1 MLAIFVYWQ
10 RMPLVKGIDM
20 EITVNG
26 EVMTMAENV
35 KTVADLIASLDIVHR
50 KYFIVEKN
58 RTVVM
63 KEDYKTESVNHQD
76 YFEIV
81 HFVGGG

>member
-1 MLAIFVYWQ
+1 
-10 RMPLVKGIDM
+10 M

-26 EVMTMAENV
+26 KVMAIDSEIQ
-35 KTVADLIASLDIVHR
+35 TVADLIERLEIAQR

-58 RTVVM
+58 REVVM
-63 KEDYKTESVNHQD
+63 KEDYASESVSHQD
-76 YFEIV
+76 SFEIV

>member
-1 MLAIFVYWQ
+1 
-10 RMPLVKGIDM
+10 M

-26 EVMTMAENV
+26 KAMNITHEI
-35 KTVADLIASLDIVHR
+35 KTVADLIQLLDIAQR

-58 RTVVM
+58 REVVM
-63 KEDYKTESVNHQD
+63 KEDYAKESVNHQD
-76 YFEIV
+76 SFEIV

>member
-1 MLAIFVYWQ
+1 
-10 RMPLVKGIDM
+10 M

-26 EVMTMAENV
+26 EVITIDADI
-35 KTVADLIASLDIVHR
+35 KTVADLIAHLEIAHR

-58 RTVVM
+58 REVVM
-63 KEDYKTESVNHQD
+63 KEAYGEESVNHHDQ
-76 YFEIV
+76 FEIV

>member
-1 MLAIFVYWQ
+1 
-10 RMPLVKGIDM
+10 M

-26 EVMTMAENV
+26 KVMAIDSEIQ
-35 KTVADLIASLDIVHR
+35 TVAELIERLGIAQR

-58 RTVVM
+58 REVVM
-63 KEDYKTESVNHQD
+63 KEDYDSESVSHQD
-76 YFEIV
+76 NFEIV

>member
-1 MLAIFVYWQ
+1 
-10 RMPLVKGIDM
+10 M

-26 EVMTMAENV
+26 EVMTIAHDV
-35 KTVADLIASLDIVHR
+35 KTVADLITSLDIAHR

-58 RTVVM
+58 REVVM
-63 KEDYKTESVNHQD
+63 KEDYEKESVNHYD

>member
-1 MLAIFVYWQ
+1 
-10 RMPLVKGIDM
+10 M

-26 EVMTMAENV
+26 KAMNITHEI
-35 KTVADLIASLDIVHR
+35 KTVADLIELLDIAQR

-58 RTVVM
+58 REVVM
-63 KEDYKTESVNHQD
+63 KEDYAKESVNHQD
-76 YFEIV
+76 SFEIV

>member
-1 MLAIFVYWQ
+1 
-10 RMPLVKGIDM
+10 M

-26 EVMTMAENV
+26 KAMNITHEI
-35 KTVADLIASLDIVHR
+35 KTVADLIELLDIAQR

-58 RTVVM
+58 REVVM
-63 KEDYKTESVNHQD
+63 KEYYAKESVNHQD
-76 YFEIV
+76 SFEIV